1 MRPCKRGHQW
11 YRRTTDACT
20 AISTTTYTNKT
31 DMKSFTHRDA
41 PSAFS
46 LQDLRLNI
54 LQAQPFGFWNV
65 EDDKHEGEHRY
76 GCEQKEDVGWAKVP
90 L

>member
-1 MRPCKRGHQW
+1 MYSYINYYVHKQNRHEEL
-11 YRRTTDACT
+11 
-20 AISTTTYTNKT
+20 YT
-31 DMKSFTHRDA
+31 
-41 PSAFS
+41 PSVFS
-46 LQDLRLNI
+46 LQDLRLDI